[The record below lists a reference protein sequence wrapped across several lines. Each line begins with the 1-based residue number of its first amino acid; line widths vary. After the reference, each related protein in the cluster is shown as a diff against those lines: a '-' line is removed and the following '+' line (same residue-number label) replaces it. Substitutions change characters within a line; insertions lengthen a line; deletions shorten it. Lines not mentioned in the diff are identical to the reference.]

1 MDDRCRAKVP
11 VYPLDCSQVIISL
24 CRLCGASQRS
34 AAYFMVALS
43 LLCMVVLLASMAGAL
58 HLPVLAFGFSG
69 FNLLLLFWLAFQT
82 YQLYSRLCR
91 RSEHEHPLL
100 RQFQESPDASCE
112 RDA

>member
-1 MDDRCRAKVP
+1 M
-11 VYPLDCSQVIISL
+11 
-24 CRLCGASQRS
+24 S
-34 AAYFMVALS
+34 AAALKVALS
-43 LLCMVVLLASMAGAL
+43 KRLVSLRRLLHPAET
-58 HLPVLAFGFSG
+58 GFSG